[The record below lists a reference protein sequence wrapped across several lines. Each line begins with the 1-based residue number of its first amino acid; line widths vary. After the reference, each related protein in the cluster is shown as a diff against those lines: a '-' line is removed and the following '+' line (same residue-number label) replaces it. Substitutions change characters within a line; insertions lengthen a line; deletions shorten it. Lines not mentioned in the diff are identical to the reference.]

1 MSNGDTK
8 IEIDLEQVEESSAR
22 GHGLVFP
29 KTWLSDRLEWFLGG
43 LGSLVSYIWIALVLI
58 IVGTVAMRHFVGG
71 NTIAIEEAQWHLYAF
86 GFLIGIGYAIMHDSH
101 VRVDVL
107 ASHLKPTT
115 RAVIEFLGIALIILP
130 TVWLVVTY
138 AIPFVQTSF
147 IRAESSSS
155 PGGLSNR
162 WLIKGVII
170 FAFVYIGLAALSRL
184 LRVVFFLYKRA
195 GGVLPPSGVRMGLN
209 VTALLAII
217 AVVILPF
224 QQVSTVFAPQDRD
237 IARAIASAYELRRVN
252 IGESDCAMRPA
263 LRLGAVSA
271 EEPRSAPLVFGWQCQ
286 ISGVTFTNANIQA
299 MPDERI
305 FGLPLEMGP
314 EAEGVVRLESRYNP
328 VTGFRVR
335 LELTTDPRV
344 ADQ

>member
-1 MSNGDTK
+1 MSASETK
-8 IEIDLEQVEESSAR
+8 IEIDLEKVEESSAR
-22 GHGLVFP
+22 GHGLDFP
-29 KTWLSDRLEWFLGG
+29 RTWLSDRLEWFLGG
-43 LGSLVSYIWIALVLI
+43 LGSLVSFIWIALVLI

-86 GFLIGIGYAIMHDSH
+86 GFLIGIGYAIIHDSH

-107 ASHLKPTT
+107 ASNFQPTT
-115 RAVIEFLGIALIILP
+115 RAVIEFLGISLIILP
-130 TVWLVVTY
+130 MVWLVVSY

-147 IRAESSSS
+147 VRAERSAS

-170 FAFVYIGLAALSRL
+170 FAFVYIGLSALSRL
-184 LRVVFFLYKRA
+184 LRVTAFLYSSF
-195 GGVLPPSGVRMGLN
+195 GGRELPKNIRMSVNL
-209 VTALLAII
+209 VLLAAII
-217 AVVILPF
+217 WLVALPF

-237 IARAIASAYELRRVN
+237 IVRAIAGAYDLRRVS
-252 IGESDCAMRPA
+252 IDQSSCSMRPG
-263 LRLGAVSA
+263 LRFGAVSA
-271 EEPRSAPLVFGWQCQ
+271 EEPRSAPLVFGWHCY

-305 FGLPLEMGP
+305 FGLPLDKGP
-314 EAEGVVRLESRYNP
+314 EASGVVRFESRYNP
-328 VTGFRVR
+328 ITGFRVR
-335 LELTTDPRV
+335 LDLTTDPRL